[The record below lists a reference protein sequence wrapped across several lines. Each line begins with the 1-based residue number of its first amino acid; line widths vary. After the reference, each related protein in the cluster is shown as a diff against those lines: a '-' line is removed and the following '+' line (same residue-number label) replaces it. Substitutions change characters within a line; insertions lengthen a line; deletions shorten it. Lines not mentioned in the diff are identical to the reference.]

1 VKIALL
7 AMFVIGFVAGAMAAE
22 TEATVTPDKVQDAI
36 PQLEKLIT
44 KTLQKTGV
52 PGLAVGVVYKDWV
65 IYLKGFGV
73 REVGKSEA
81 VDPDTVFQ
89 LASVSKPI
97 ASTVAAVAVGRG
109 LADWDDQIVQHDPE
123 FQMYI
128 PWVTYEI
135 TIRDFLCH
143 RSGLPTSS
151 GDLLEDLGGDRQQA
165 LFSLRYQ
172 RPTTSFR
179 SAYAYSNF
187 GYTEGA
193 IAIAK
198 AAGKSWED
206 LSAELLYSPLGM
218 TSTSSRFSDYMA
230 RTNRAKPHVLV
241 DGKWIA
247 KYQRE
252 PDAQAP
258 AGGVSSNVRDLMQW
272 LRLQLSDG
280 KLSDQKIVDSKALA
294 ETHRPQIVMRQA
306 EDPARDHPGFYGLG
320 WDISYDDNGLVFWT
334 HSGAFDLGAATNV
347 NLLPSES
354 LGIVILT
361 NTSPI
366 GVPESLTKSFYD
378 LVLTG
383 KVQRDWLVL
392 YAKAFEEIGAPTYG
406 TEVNYT
412 HSREKAT
419 PALPAGAYTGTY
431 HNDMYGDLEIA
442 EKDGA
447 LTMTLGPKK
456 MVFPLRHFDRD
467 IFTYQPVGE
476 NAYGLSGVM
485 FNIGPKQ
492 KTSSVTLENLM
503 VTDEGTF
510 SRQGSEERGPRSE

>member
-1 VKIALL
+1 MKIALL
-7 AMFVIGFVAGAMAAE
+7 VTFIATIAAGAIAAE
-22 TEATVTPDKVQDAI
+22 TGTTVTQEKVQNAI
-36 PQLEKLIT
+36 PQLEKLIADT
-44 KTLQKTGV
+44 MQKTGV
-52 PGLAVGVVYKDWV
+52 PGLAVGIVYKDQIV
-65 IYLKGFGV
+65 YLKAFGV
-73 REVGKSEA
+73 REEGKPDP

-89 LASVSKPI
+89 LASLSKPI
-97 ASTVAAVAVGRG
+97 ASTVAAIVVGRG
-109 LADWDDQIVQHDPE
+109 LADWDDQIVQHDPG

-151 GDLLEDLGGDRQQA
+151 GDLLEDLGGNREQA

-172 RPTTSFR
+172 RPTSSFR

-193 IAIAK
+193 TAIAK

-218 TSTSSRFSDYMA
+218 TSTSSRFSDYIT

-241 DGKWIA
+241 DGKWVA

-272 LRLQLSDG
+272 TRLQLNDG
-280 KLSDQKIVDSKALA
+280 KLGDQKIVDGKALA

-306 EDPARDHPGFYGLG
+306 EDPARDRAGFYGLG
-320 WDISYDDNGLVFWT
+320 WDISYDYNGLVFWA

-366 GVPESLTKSFYD
+366 GVPESLTKSFFD
-378 LVLTG
+378 MVLTG
-383 KVQRDWLVL
+383 KVQRDWLEL
-392 YAKAFEEIGAPTYG
+392 YGKGFAEITAPNYG
-406 TEVNYT
+406 TEVDYT
-412 HSREKAT
+412 HPPEKAT
-419 PALPAGAYTGTY
+419 PALPAAAYIGTY
-431 HNDMYGDLEIA
+431 HNDMYGDLVIA
-442 EKDGA
+442 EKDSG

-456 MVFPLRHFDRD
+456 MMFPLQHFDRD

-485 FNIGPKQ
+485 FNLGPKQ
-492 KTSSVTLENLM
+492 KATSVMLENLM

-510 SRQGSEERGPRSE
+510 SRNAEY